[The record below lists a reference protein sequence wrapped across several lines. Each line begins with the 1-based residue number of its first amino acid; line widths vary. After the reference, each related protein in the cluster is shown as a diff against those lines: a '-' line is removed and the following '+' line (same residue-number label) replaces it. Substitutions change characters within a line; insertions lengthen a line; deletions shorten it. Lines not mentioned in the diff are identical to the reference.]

1 MSLNE
6 YKKRLN
12 TLNSTHEKEI
22 QKLKKELE
30 KSKEYINSDKKDKDK
45 VIKKINELNKEKK
58 RIYKRKTNNRTRN
71 K

>member
-6 YKKRLN
+6 YKKILN

-58 RIYKRKTNNRTRN
+58 KNI
-71 K
+71 